1 MKTEIKTA
9 IACGIIIT
17 VGIISIS
24 VFYNE
29 VDMKRN
35 TIYIEIDD
43 KSKLQKAPNI
53 LDATEYI
60 NTSQNE
66 LAKILEEKVVLYDI
80 WTYSCINC
88 IRTLPY
94 ITTWDEKYRD
104 DGLVIVGIHTPE
116 FEFEKDKDN
125 VLAAVQKFD
134 INYPVVLD
142 NEKEIWN
149 AFQNKYWPRKY
160 ITDHDGYI
168 RYDHIGEGSYKETE
182 EVIQKLLDERS
193 QFFGIP
199 KSNLELTNLTEFEHS
214 IFRTPE
220 LYFGYKFASGR
231 NQLGNEQGFKPEMI
245 VEYKIA
251 SETKQH
257 YFYLDGKWKNTK
269 DGMKLVSENGLI
281 MLNYHAKQV
290 NVVASTNSVLE
301 IFVDGKTVS
310 DHMAGSDLNSQ
321 NEIVISEAR
330 LYNIIDSSDAE
341 SHELLISIKGS
352 EFEIFTLTFG
362 CFTNKITIYV
372 TKFDPITLF
381 FFS

>member
-53 LDATEYI
+53 LGATEYI

-149 AFQNKYWPRKY
+149 EFQNKYWPRKY

-168 RYDHIGEGSYKETE
+168 RYDHIGEGS
-182 EVIQKLLDERS
+182 
-193 QFFGIP
+193 
-199 KSNLELTNLTEFEHS
+199 
-214 IFRTPE
+214 
-220 LYFGYKFASGR
+220 
-231 NQLGNEQGFKPEMI
+231 
-245 VEYKIA
+245 
-251 SETKQH
+251 
-257 YFYLDGKWKNTK
+257 
-269 DGMKLVSENGLI
+269 
-281 MLNYHAKQV
+281 
-290 NVVASTNSVLE
+290 
-301 IFVDGKTVS
+301 
-310 DHMAGSDLNSQ
+310 
-321 NEIVISEAR
+321 
-330 LYNIIDSSDAE
+330 
-341 SHELLISIKGS
+341 
-352 EFEIFTLTFG
+352 
-362 CFTNKITIYV
+362 
-372 TKFDPITLF
+372 
-381 FFS
+381 

>member
-1 MKTEIKTA
+1 MYKMKTEIKTA

-160 ITDHDGYI
+160 KTDHDGYI

-245 VEYKIA
+245 VEYKIQ

-362 CFTNKITIYV
+362 
-372 TKFDPITLF
+372 
-381 FFS
+381 